1 MKTEREKN
9 PFLPNGVC
17 APFVEMS
24 ENNLLGFDS
33 HLKFKHDAHQY
44 KLQLVI
50 VIFMKENDTYY
61 ALNYS
66 NDPLI
71 QG

>member
-1 MKTEREKN
+1 MRV
-9 PFLPNGVC
+9 PFG
-17 APFVEMS
+17 EMS

-33 HLKFKHDAHQY
+33 HLKFKHDACGINY
-44 KLQLVI
+44 KAFI
-50 VIFMKENDTYY
+50 VSLFMKENDTYY

-71 QG
+71 QRLNF